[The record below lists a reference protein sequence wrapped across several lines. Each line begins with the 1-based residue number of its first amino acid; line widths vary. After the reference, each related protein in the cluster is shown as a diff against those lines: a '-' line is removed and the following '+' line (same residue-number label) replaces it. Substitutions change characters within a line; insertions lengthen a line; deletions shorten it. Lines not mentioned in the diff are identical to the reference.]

1 MMADKATV
9 LIGIPCLLTGGT
21 EIQTLYLVR
30 ALVESGY
37 HCVTVCYF
45 EFDDTMV
52 SRYRETGSEV
62 VCLSPNGT
70 RPSRNKEV
78 WSFLKAGLKS
88 VVEKYQ
94 PQIAHVQYMAPGAMP
109 IFILNHLGIKTIL
122 ATAHTDA
129 SIYKRLWIVRH
140 LQRRR
145 TKAFL
150 CVSRNAEQSFFGDSN
165 LYTPGIHLKRHN
177 HFTIYNCL
185 SPETLISEPQIQ
197 KDTNKIVIG
206 FVARLEAI
214 KGADYVIPAFAK
226 LIKKIDNCCL
236 EIVGDGKL
244 RQTMQQQQK
253 EYGIPEEKVHWHGM
267 VPYSHLQKIYGDFS
281 LMWVPS
287 RSEGFGLTAI
297 EAMAQG
303 CPVVATRTGGLIDYI
318 DDDKNGSLFTPGD
331 INMMV
336 DKTIALL
343 SNREKLAAMSNNAIN
358 TAKQYTYE
366 KYKEKIESLYS
377 QL

>member
-1 MMADKATV
+1 MADKTTV

-37 HCVTVCYF
+37 RCVTVCYF
-45 EFDDTMV
+45 EHDDIMV
-52 SRYRETGSEV
+52 LRYRNIGSEV
-62 VCLSPNGT
+62 VCLSPKGT
-70 RPSRNKEV
+70 RPASKKKV
-78 WSFLKAGLKS
+78 WSFLKEGLKK
-88 VVEKYQ
+88 VVEKYH
-94 PQIAHVQYMAPGAMP
+94 PNIAHVQYMAPGAMP
-109 IFILNHLGIKTIL
+109 IFILNHLGVKNIL

-129 SIYKRLWIVRH
+129 SIYKRLWLVRY
-140 LQRRR
+140 LQRRK

-150 CVSRNAEQSFFGDSN
+150 CVSETAEKSFFGESRP
-165 LYTPGIHLKRHN
+165 YSSGISMKRHN

-185 SPETLISEPQIQ
+185 SPETIIKESNGNIVE
-197 KDTNKIVIG
+197 DNYVIG

-226 LIKKIDNCCL
+226 LIKKKDNCCL

-267 VPYSHLQKIYGDFS
+267 VPYSHLQKLYSVFS

-303 CPVVATRTGGLIDYI
+303 CPVVATRTGGLIDFV
-318 DDDKNGSLFTPGD
+318 DDYENGALFTPGD

-377 QL
+377 QI